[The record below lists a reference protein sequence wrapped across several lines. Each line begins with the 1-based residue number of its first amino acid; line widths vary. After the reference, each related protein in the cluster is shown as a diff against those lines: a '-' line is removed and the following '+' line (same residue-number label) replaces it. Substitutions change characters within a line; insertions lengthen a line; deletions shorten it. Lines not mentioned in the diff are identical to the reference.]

1 MKTYLADKTVFHKI
15 IFISFLTIYGSIYVI
30 TGLVTHLSLVTIIN
44 SFSDNGQLGDFAI
57 YERAAKLAL
66 QGQSPYFVY
75 HIGAGFLYPPPAL
88 FLIEPF
94 LHIQSSSLKFIV
106 LTVLNVAIIIFIF
119 SKLANRYKVNRG
131 VLLFTFFLIF
141 TFAPLLELIYIG
153 QINIVILLGI
163 FLMFY
168 YEGKRAWLSGFG
180 LALATLIKITP
191 IFLTLYLIA
200 NRRLK
205 EIKFFVGFIVFF
217 SALSIIRYGMKPW
230 LEFPSLLTWLT
241 NQYPIDTNS
250 QSTISNLLDFIWRM
264 QYRFDPSPNLFS
276 MNVKLLHLSIV
287 SVLIGICLLTALG
300 IFFKRNES
308 TKNQKETLLIVL
320 LMAMTLMPNI
330 VWYHHY
336 LFLTLALAIWV
347 YRQKLTLSVS
357 LWCLIGLLLIQ
368 IDRFYLTGGL
378 MVHIFVY
385 ISLGVLFFTSVQ
397 IPKLSE
403 IAQAWNLF
411 QQKYEN

>member
-1 MKTYLADKTVFHKI
+1 MKSQLTAKTTLPKKI
-15 IFISFLTIYGSIYVI
+15 IIPLLAVYTLIYVI
-30 TGLVTHLSLVTIIN
+30 TGLNTQQHFVKSINSISGNGHLS
-44 SFSDNGQLGDFAI
+44 DFAI
-57 YERAAKLAL
+57 YERAAKLAIR
-66 QGQSPYFVY
+66 GESPYFVY
-75 HIGAGFLYPPPAL
+75 FVSESFLYPPPSL

-94 LHIQSSSLKFIV
+94 LHIQSASLKFV
-106 LTVLNVAIIIFIF
+106 LLTLLNAAMIIFVF
-119 SKLANRYKVNRG
+119 SKLAKRYEINKG
-131 VLLFTFFLIF
+131 VLLFTLLLLF
-141 TFAPLLELIYIG
+141 TFAPFLELIYIG
-153 QINIVILLGI
+153 QINVIILLGI

-168 YEGKRAWLSGFG
+168 YEGKREWLSGFG
-180 LALATLIKITP
+180 LALAVLIKITP
-191 IFLTLYLIA
+191 VILALYLAA
-200 NRRLK
+200 NRRFK
-205 EIKFFVGFIVFF
+205 ELKFFVVFILL
-217 SALSIIRYGMKPW
+217 LSVLSVMRYGVELW
-230 LEFPSLLTWLT
+230 LQFPPLLVWLT

-378 MVHIFVY
+378 LVHIFVY